1 MSDETLIWG
10 RRVTE
15 RELTR
20 AGGLY
25 RQTGRGYPRLSKQ
38 RLAISASVVEI
49 RRTSIRMSVY
59 AR

>member
-1 MSDETLIWG
+1 MSDETLILG

-20 AGGLY
+20 AGVAVPIDW
-25 RQTGRGYPRLSKQ
+25 QGYPRLSKQ
-38 RLAISASVVEI
+38 RLAISANVVEI